1 MNRRNSL
8 GILFL
13 TGIGT
18 ISGCAS
24 PSSSLVVGKVRP
36 AISPDQVKLY
46 LRPPKKFEEIA
57 VIESSSLYSWAI
69 TEQGKLND
77 VIAALRVEA
86 AKVGANGILIQGTG
100 NQQAGAVATG
110 SGTATRVGNT
120 VFGSGLSMAVPIT
133 VKAGNGLAIF
143 VIEE

>member
-1 MNRRNSL
+1 MNRRNL
-8 GILFL
+8 LAALILMCV
-13 TGIGT
+13 GV

-46 LRPPKKFEEIA
+46 LRPPQKFEEIA

-69 TEQGKLND
+69 TDQGKMD
-77 VIAALRVEA
+77 AVIATMKAEA
-86 AKVGANGILIQGTG
+86 AKIGANGILIQSTG
-100 NQQAGAVATG
+100 NQQAGAVSTG
-110 SGTATRVGNT
+110 SGSATRVGNT
-120 VFGSGLSMAVPIT
+120 VFGSGLSIAVP
-133 VKAGNGLAIF
+133 VMHKAGSGMAIY